1 MHNLETLTVLKM
13 NNRVININLEGITH
27 EESLLSPEPGGN
39 CINWVLGH
47 MLISRDDINKILGI
61 DKVSDEK
68 LLERY
73 KRGTTPITKEN
84 AIDINEIFRRFNDSQ
99 KTIEEKVES
108 TDFTQRQDELKS
120 LAFHT
125 FHETYHAGQTG
136 LLRRLSGKSG
146 AIK

>member
-120 LAFHT
+120 LAFHA
-125 FHETYHAGQTG
+125 FHEAYHAGQTG